1 MSGRGKRLT
10 AEEKRLWGSVARTV
24 RPLPGRFPDVGE
36 PGVAEEKKPM
46 SASQPDPVSGV
57 KAPEPAP
64 GLSRAMLATLKRQFS
79 EGPAQHRPTR
89 PGSIATGSGH
99 PTIEKPV
106 HRKLARGRL
115 PIDAKLDLHGLDQE
129 QAHGM
134 LHAFLTRAQADG
146 LRHVLVITGKGAS
159 MGSQGALKRAVP
171 QWLAKPG
178 FTGLISGWEWAARG
192 HGGEGALY
200 IRLKKTGTER

>member
-1 MSGRGKRLT
+1 MSGKGKRLT

-24 RPLPGRFPDVGE
+24 RPLPGRY
-36 PGVAEEKKPM
+36 
-46 SASQPDPVSGV
+46 PDPVEAETEEEPATPSTPA
-57 KAPEPAP
+57 APAPQKQQPQPAP
-64 GLSRAMLATLKRQFS
+64 GLSRAMLETLKRQFAGQPVP
-79 EGPAQHRPTR
+79 ETKPKRFA
-89 PGSIATGSGH
+89 ATGHAMH

-134 LHAFLTRAQADG
+134 LHAFLARAQADG

-178 FTGLISGWEWAARG
+178 FSGLISGWEWAARG

-200 IRLKKTGTER
+200 IRLKKIGGER

>member
-24 RPLPGRFPDVGE
+24 RPLPGRFPEIEE
-36 PGVAEEKKPM
+36 PASAEQNPAAKPPTHHVAI
-46 SASQPDPVSGV
+46 S

-64 GLSRAMLATLKRQFS
+64 GLSRAMLETLKRQFA
-79 EGPAQHRPTR
+79 EGPAQQRPTL
-89 PGSIATGSGH
+89 PGSMASGSGH

-115 PIDAKLDLHGLDQE
+115 PIDARLDLHGLDQE

-134 LHAFLTRAQADG
+134 LHAFLTRAQAEG

-159 MGSQGALKRAVP
+159 MGSEGALKRAVP

-178 FTGLISGWEWAARG
+178 FLGLISGWEWAARG

-200 IRLKKTGTER
+200 IRLKKTGTDR